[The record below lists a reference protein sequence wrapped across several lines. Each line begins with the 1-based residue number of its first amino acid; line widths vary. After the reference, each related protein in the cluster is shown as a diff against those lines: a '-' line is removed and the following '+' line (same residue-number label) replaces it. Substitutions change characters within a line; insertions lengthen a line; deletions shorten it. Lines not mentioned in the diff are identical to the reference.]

1 MQIHQ
6 FHGVVAYGDA
16 IGNQILNL
24 QRMLHKLGYKSEVFA
39 EFTQGNFE
47 STTHS
52 YNKYRKFSSTN
63 NVLLCHFS
71 IGYSEKTLYW
81 LKSLPDRK
89 VLIYH
94 NITPHYYFAGVNETF
109 YEASRQGKEQLTYLH
124 TLTQVGWGASDF
136 NRQELARLGWQQTA
150 VLPIVFEPTMYQDKP
165 DTTVLQRW
173 MSTEGPIILFVGRLV
188 PNKKFEDIILTF
200 YYLKKFIQPQAH
212 LLLVGSTDQME
223 RYLAYLQ
230 ALVEQLDLGDVVF
243 VGHVSRKELVAHYQV
258 ADVYLSMSEHEG
270 FGAPLLESMYFDLP
284 VVAYKAAAVPET
296 MGDAGILVTRKDHAA
311 VGELINLI
319 VRDDALR
326 TRILERQRE
335 RWQAFTPEALMP
347 QLRHCLE
354 MIR

>member
-1 MQIHQ
+1 VQIHQ

-24 QRMLHKLGYKSEVFA
+24 QRMLRKIGHKSEIFA

-47 STTHS
+47 STVHS
-52 YNKYRKFSSTN
+52 CTKYRKFSSPN

-71 IGYSEKTLYW
+71 IRYSEKTLYW

-94 NITPHYYFAGVNETF
+94 NITPHHYFAGVNETF
-109 YEASRQGKEQLTYLH
+109 CQETRLGREQLAYLH

-136 NRQELARLGWQQTA
+136 NRQELALLGWQQTE
-150 VLPIVFEPTMYQDKP
+150 VLPIVFEPAMYQDEP
-165 DTTVLQRW
+165 DAAVLQRW
-173 MSTEGPIILFVGRLV
+173 TSTAGPKILFVGRLV
-188 PNKKFEDIILTF
+188 PNKRFEDIVLTF
-200 YYLKKFIQPQAH
+200 YHLKKFIEPQAH

-223 RYLAYLQ
+223 PYLAYLQ
-230 ALVEQLDLGDVVF
+230 ALVKQLGLSDVTF
-243 VGHVSRKELVAHYQV
+243 VGHVSRKELVAYYRV

-284 VVAYKAAAVPET
+284 VVAYEAAAVAET
-296 MGDAGILVTRKDHAA
+296 MGNAGILITRKDHAA
-311 VGELINLI
+311 VAELINLI
-319 VRDDALR
+319 ARDGALR

-335 RWQAFTPEALMP
+335 RWQAFTPNALMP
-347 QLRHCLE
+347 HLQRCLE